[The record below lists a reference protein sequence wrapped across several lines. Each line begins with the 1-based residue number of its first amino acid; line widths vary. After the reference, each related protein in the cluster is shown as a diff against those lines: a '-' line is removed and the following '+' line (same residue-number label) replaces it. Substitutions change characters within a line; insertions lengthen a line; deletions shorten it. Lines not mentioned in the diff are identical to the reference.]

1 MARDAAIAIDIGG
14 TFTDVT
20 LFDRASGRM
29 WNAKTPSTPHDP
41 SVGFVDGMDA
51 ALRVAGLTAD
61 AVGQVIHG
69 TTVATN
75 MILEGKG
82 ADCALL
88 TTRGF
93 KHVLEIGRHD
103 IPRKSNMYSWVKPK
117 RPVKPQHILEIAGRI
132 DHTGDELEPLDEA
145 GVRAAARSLRDAGIE
160 AIAISFIHAYANPAH
175 ERRTRELILAEHPGA
190 MVALSAEVLPVFREY
205 ERSMTTILNV
215 YVMPRVASYVAKLE
229 ERLAERGIA
238 APLLLMKSSGGGPR
252 GPGGRPPYLL
262 EGGLTLDRAGSI
274 AAIQAR
280 IAEPLGLDVS
290 AAARGIL
297 AVVDNNMVGAIRVVS
312 VERGYD
318 PRDFALV
325 PFGGAGPL
333 HGGALARLLAI
344 KTIVVPPAPGVLS
357 ALGLLVS
364 NTKADYS
371 RTFLHRPPHYD
382 LPGIAAVFQ
391 ELESEAVH
399 WLERE
404 GAAPENRTILRQASM
419 RYHHQGF
426 ELTVPSP
433 SGATDAPPL
442 K

>member
-160 AIAISFIHAYANPAH
+160 AIAICFIHAYANPAH

-229 ERLAERGIA
+229 ERLAGRGIA
-238 APLLLMKSSGGGPR
+238 APPLLMKSSGGVTGAATIRREPGQTALSGP
-252 GPGGRPPYLL
+252 
-262 EGGLTLDRAGSI
+262 
-274 AAIQAR
+274 AA
-280 IAEPLGLDVS
+280 
-290 AAARGIL
+290 
-297 AVVDNNMVGAIRVVS
+297 
-312 VERGYD
+312 
-318 PRDFALV
+318 
-325 PFGGAGPL
+325 
-333 HGGALARLLAI
+333 GALRAAVIGLAAGVQGLISIDIGGTPAGICLI
-344 KTIVVPPAPGVLS
+344 KGGQA
-357 ALGLLVS
+357 
-364 NTKADYS
+364 S
-371 RTFLHRPPHYD
+371 RTVQGPD
-382 LPGIAAVFQ
+382 
-391 ELESEAVH
+391 
-399 WLERE
+399 RE
-404 GAAPENRTILRQASM
+404 W
-419 RYHHQGF
+419 
-426 ELTVPSP
+426 
-433 SGATDAPPL
+433 
-442 K
+442 